1 MNVLVI
7 NSGSSSLKFQLINME
22 NETALCSG
30 LVERIGQEMGKLVNK
45 IAPDT
50 DDERKVVIDEPF
62 ATHEIAMQRVV
73 ELLTDEND
81 GVIKDKSEIYAIG
94 HRVLLGGEEIKESV
108 KVTDEVKD
116 IIRKYIPLGPLH
128 NPANLAGIEVCE
140 HLFPGTP
147 NVGVFDTEFHQT
159 MPEKAFLY
167 PLPYDLYEDLRIR
180 RYGFHGTSHRFVAK
194 RAAKFLGKD
203 PKDLNLI
210 ICHLGNGC
218 SMTAV
223 KAGKCIDTT
232 MGITPLEG
240 LMMGTRCGDI
250 DPALVPFIMD
260 RKGLTGAEVDNL
272 MNKQSG
278 LFGICGM
285 SDMRDIHAAVESGD
299 EKAKTALDMFVYRIK
314 KYIGSYVAALGHVD
328 AVVFT
333 AGIGENDD
341 IAREM
346 ICADMEVF
354 GIKIDTEENAIR
366 RGTERSLNAG
376 GKTEV
381 LIIPTNEELEIAQ
394 ATVRVLLA

>member
-30 LVERIGQEMGKLVNK
+30 LVERIGQDMGKLVNK
-45 IAPDT
+45 LAPDT

-62 ATHEIAMQRVV
+62 ADHETAMKRVV
-73 ELLTDEND
+73 DLLTDEND
-81 GVIKDKSEIYAIG
+81 GVIKDRSEIYAIG

-108 KVTDEVKD
+108 KVTDEVKE

-128 NPANLAGIEVCE
+128 NPANLAGIEACE

-167 PLPYDLYEDLRIR
+167 PLPYELYEDLRIR

-194 RAAKFLGKD
+194 RAAKFLGKAPED
-203 PKDLNLI
+203 VNLV

-218 SMTAV
+218 SMSAV
-223 KAGKCIDTT
+223 KAGKCVDTT

-260 RKGLTGAEVDNL
+260 RKGLTGEEVDTL

-285 SDMRDIHAAVESGD
+285 SDMRDIHAAVDNGD
-299 EKAKTALDMFVYRIK
+299 TKAETALDMFVYRIR
-314 KYIGSYVAALGHVD
+314 KYVGSYFAALGNVD
-328 AVVFT
+328 AIVFT

-341 IAREM
+341 IVREM
-346 ICADMEVF
+346 VCADMDLF
-354 GIKIDTEENAIR
+354 GLKIDTEENATR
-366 RGTERSLNAG
+366 RGIERSLNGG
-376 GKTEV
+376 GKTEILV
-381 LIIPTNEELEIAQ
+381 IPTNEELEIAQ
-394 ATVRVLLA
+394 ATVKVLG

>member
-22 NETALCSG
+22 TETALCSG
-30 LVERIGQEMGKLVNK
+30 LVERIGQDMGKLVNK
-45 IAPDT
+45 LAPDT
-50 DDERKVVIDEPF
+50 DNERKVVIDEPF
-62 ATHEIAMQRVV
+62 ADHETAMKRVV

-81 GVIKDKSEIYAIG
+81 GVIKDKSEINAIG

-167 PLPYDLYEDLRIR
+167 PLPYDLYEDLKIR

-194 RAAKFLGKD
+194 QAAKFLGKA
-203 PKDLNLI
+203 PEDLNLV

-218 SMTAV
+218 SMSAV
-223 KAGKCIDTT
+223 KAGKCVDTT

-260 RKGLTGAEVDNL
+260 RKGLTGAEMDTL
-272 MNKQSG
+272 MNKESG
-278 LFGICGM
+278 LYGICGM
-285 SDMRDIHAAVESGD
+285 SDMRDIHAAVDAGN

-314 KYIGSYVAALGHVD
+314 KYVGSFIAALGNVD
-328 AVVFT
+328 AIVFT

-341 IAREM
+341 IVREM
-346 ICADMEVF
+346 VCADMDLF
-354 GIKIDTEENAIR
+354 GIKIDLEENATR

-394 ATVRVLLA
+394 ATVKVLA

>member
-22 NETALCSG
+22 TETALCSG
-30 LVERIGQEMGKLVNK
+30 LVERIGQDMGKLVNK
-45 IAPDT
+45 LAPDT
-50 DDERKVVIDEPF
+50 DNERKVVIDEPF
-62 ATHEIAMQRVV
+62 ADHETAMKRVV

-81 GVIKDKSEIYAIG
+81 GVIKDKSEINAIG

-167 PLPYDLYEDLRIR
+167 PLPYNLYEDLKIR

-194 RAAKFLGKD
+194 QAAKFLGKA
-203 PKDLNLI
+203 PEDLNLV

-218 SMTAV
+218 SMSAV
-223 KAGKCIDTT
+223 KAGKCVDTT

-260 RKGLTGAEVDNL
+260 RKGLTGAEMDTL
-272 MNKQSG
+272 MNKESG

-314 KYIGSYVAALGHVD
+314 KYVGSFIAALGNVD
-328 AVVFT
+328 AIVFT

-341 IAREM
+341 IVREM
-346 ICADMEVF
+346 VCADMDLF
-354 GIKIDTEENAIR
+354 GIKIDLEENATR

-394 ATVRVLLA
+394 ATVKVLA

>member
-30 LVERIGQEMGKLVNK
+30 LVERIGQDMSKLVNK
-45 IAPDT
+45 LAPDT
-50 DDERKVVIDEPF
+50 DNERKVVIDEPF
-62 ATHEIAMQRVV
+62 ADHETAMKRVV

-81 GVIKDKSEIYAIG
+81 GVIKDKSEINAIG

-167 PLPYDLYEDLRIR
+167 PLPYSLYEDLKIR

-194 RAAKFLGKD
+194 QAAKFLGKA
-203 PKDLNLI
+203 PEDLNLV

-218 SMTAV
+218 SMSAV
-223 KAGKCIDTT
+223 KAGKCVDTT

-260 RKGLTGAEVDNL
+260 RKGLTGAEMDTL
-272 MNKQSG
+272 MNKESG
-278 LFGICGM
+278 LYGICGM
-285 SDMRDIHAAVESGD
+285 SDMRDIHAAVEAGN

-314 KYIGSYVAALGHVD
+314 KYVGSFIAALGNVD
-328 AVVFT
+328 AIVFT

-341 IAREM
+341 IVREM
-346 ICADMEVF
+346 VCADMDLF
-354 GIKIDTEENAIR
+354 GIKIDLEENATR

-394 ATVRVLLA
+394 ATVKVLA

>member
-22 NETALCSG
+22 TETALCSG
-30 LVERIGQEMGKLVNK
+30 LVERIGQDMSKLVNK

-50 DDERKVVIDEPF
+50 DNERKVVIDEPF
-62 ATHEIAMQRVV
+62 ADHETAMKRVV

-81 GVIKDKSEIYAIG
+81 GVIKDKAEINAIG

-167 PLPYDLYEDLRIR
+167 PLPYDLYEDLKIR

-194 RAAKFLGKD
+194 RAAKFLGKAPED
-203 PKDLNLI
+203 INLV

-218 SMTAV
+218 SMSAV
-223 KAGKCIDTT
+223 KAGKCVDTT

-250 DPALVPFIMD
+250 DPALVPFIME
-260 RKGLTGAEVDNL
+260 RKGLTGAEMDTL

-285 SDMRDIHAAVESGD
+285 SDMRDIHTAVENGD
-299 EKAKTALDMFVYRIK
+299 AKAKTALDMFVYRIK
-314 KYIGSYVAALGHVD
+314 KYIGSYIAALGTVD
-328 AVVFT
+328 AIVFT

-346 ICADMEVF
+346 VCADMELF
-354 GIKIDTEENAIR
+354 GIKIDLEENAKR
-366 RGTERSLNAG
+366 RGTERSLNDG

-394 ATVRVLLA
+394 ATVKVLA

>member
-22 NETALCSG
+22 TETALCSG
-30 LVERIGQEMGKLVNK
+30 LVERIGQDMGKLVNK
-45 IAPDT
+45 LAPDT
-50 DDERKVVIDEPF
+50 DNERKVVIDEPF
-62 ATHEIAMQRVV
+62 ADHETAMKRVV

-81 GVIKDKSEIYAIG
+81 GVIKDKSEINAIG

-167 PLPYDLYEDLRIR
+167 PLPYSLYEDLKIR

-194 RAAKFLGKD
+194 QAAKFLGKA
-203 PKDLNLI
+203 PEDLNLV

-218 SMTAV
+218 SMSAV
-223 KAGKCIDTT
+223 KAGKCVDTT

-260 RKGLTGAEVDNL
+260 RKGLTGAEMDTL
-272 MNKQSG
+272 MNKESG

-285 SDMRDIHAAVESGD
+285 SDMRDIHAAVDAGN

-314 KYIGSYVAALGHVD
+314 KYIGSFIAALGNVD
-328 AVVFT
+328 AIVFT

-341 IAREM
+341 IVREM
-346 ICADMEVF
+346 VCADMELF
-354 GIKIDTEENAIR
+354 GIKIDLEENATR

-394 ATVRVLLA
+394 ATVKVLA

>member
-22 NETALCSG
+22 TETALCSG
-30 LVERIGQEMGKLVNK
+30 LVERIGQDMGKLVNK
-45 IAPDT
+45 LAPDT

-62 ATHEIAMQRVV
+62 ADHETAMKRVV
-73 ELLTDEND
+73 ELLTDEKD
-81 GVIKDKSEIYAIG
+81 GVIKDKSEINAIG

-167 PLPYDLYEDLRIR
+167 PLPYDLYEDLKIR

-194 RAAKFLGKD
+194 QAAKFLGKA
-203 PKDLNLI
+203 PEDLNLV

-218 SMTAV
+218 SMSAV
-223 KAGKCIDTT
+223 KAGKCVDTT

-260 RKGLTGAEVDNL
+260 RKGLTGAEMDTL
-272 MNKQSG
+272 MNKESG

-314 KYIGSYVAALGHVD
+314 KYVGSFIAALGNVD

-341 IAREM
+341 IVREM
-346 ICADMEVF
+346 VCADMDLF
-354 GIKIDTEENAIR
+354 GIKIDLEENATR

-394 ATVRVLLA
+394 ATVKVLA

>member
-22 NETALCSG
+22 TETALCSG
-30 LVERIGQEMGKLVNK
+30 LVERIGQDMGKLVNK
-45 IAPDT
+45 LAPDT
-50 DDERKVVIDEPF
+50 DNERKVVIDEPF
-62 ATHEIAMQRVV
+62 ADHETAMKRVV

-81 GVIKDKSEIYAIG
+81 GVIKDKSEINAIG

-167 PLPYDLYEDLRIR
+167 PLPYNLYEDLKIR

-194 RAAKFLGKD
+194 QAAKFLGKA
-203 PKDLNLI
+203 PEDLNLV

-218 SMTAV
+218 SMSAV
-223 KAGKCIDTT
+223 KAGKCVDTT

-260 RKGLTGAEVDNL
+260 RKGLTGAEMDTL
-272 MNKQSG
+272 MNKESG
-278 LFGICGM
+278 LYGICGM

-314 KYIGSYVAALGHVD
+314 KYVGSFIAALGNVD
-328 AVVFT
+328 AIVFT
-333 AGIGENDD
+333 AGIGENDE
-341 IAREM
+341 IVREM
-346 ICADMEVF
+346 VCADMDLF
-354 GIKIDTEENAIR
+354 GIKIDLEENATR

-394 ATVRVLLA
+394 ATVKVLA

>member
-22 NETALCSG
+22 SETALCSG

-45 IAPDT
+45 LAPDT

-62 ATHEIAMQRVV
+62 ADHETAMKRVV
-73 ELLTDEND
+73 ELLTDEKD
-81 GVIKDKSEIYAIG
+81 GVIKDKSEINAIG

-140 HLFPGTP
+140 HLFPGVP

-167 PLPYDLYEDLRIR
+167 PLPYELYEELRIR

-194 RAAKFLGKD
+194 RAAKFLGKA
-203 PKDLNLI
+203 PEDLNLV

-218 SMTAV
+218 SMSAV
-223 KAGKCIDTT
+223 KAGKCVDTT

-260 RKGLTGAEVDNL
+260 RKGLTGAEVDTL

-278 LFGICGM
+278 LYGICGM
-285 SDMRDIHAAVESGD
+285 SDMRDIHAAVEKGD
-299 EKAKTALDMFVYRIK
+299 TKAKTALDMFVYRIK
-314 KYIGSYVAALGHVD
+314 KYVGSYIAALGNVD
-328 AVVFT
+328 AIVFT

-341 IAREM
+341 IVREM
-346 ICADMEVF
+346 VCADMELF
-354 GIKIDTEENAIR
+354 GIKIDTEENATR
-366 RGTERSLNAG
+366 RGIERSLNDG

-394 ATVRVLLA
+394 ATVKVLA

>member
-22 NETALCSG
+22 TETALCSG
-30 LVERIGQEMGKLVNK
+30 LVERIGQDMSKLVNK
-45 IAPDT
+45 LAPDT
-50 DDERKVVIDEPF
+50 DNERKVVIDEPF
-62 ATHEIAMQRVV
+62 ADHETAMKRVV

-81 GVIKDKSEIYAIG
+81 GVIKDKSEINAIG

-167 PLPYDLYEDLRIR
+167 PLPYDLYEDLKIR

-194 RAAKFLGKD
+194 QAAKFLGKA
-203 PKDLNLI
+203 PEDLNLV

-218 SMTAV
+218 SMSAV
-223 KAGKCIDTT
+223 KAGKCVDTT

-260 RKGLTGAEVDNL
+260 RKGLTGAEMDTL
-272 MNKQSG
+272 MNKESG

-285 SDMRDIHAAVESGD
+285 SDMRDIHAAVDAGN

-314 KYIGSYVAALGHVD
+314 KYVGSFIAALGNVD
-328 AVVFT
+328 AIVFT

-341 IAREM
+341 IVREM
-346 ICADMEVF
+346 VCADMDLF
-354 GIKIDTEENAIR
+354 GIKIDLEENATR

-394 ATVRVLLA
+394 ATVKVLA

>member
-30 LVERIGQEMGKLVNK
+30 LVERIGQDMGKLVNK
-45 IAPDT
+45 LAPDT

-62 ATHEIAMQRVV
+62 ADHETAMKRVV
-73 ELLTDEND
+73 DLLTDEND
-81 GVIKDKSEIYAIG
+81 GVIKDRSEIYAIG

-108 KVTDEVKD
+108 KVTDEVKE

-167 PLPYDLYEDLRIR
+167 PLPYELYEDLRIR

-194 RAAKFLGKD
+194 RAAKFLGKAPED
-203 PKDLNLI
+203 VNLV

-218 SMTAV
+218 SMSAV
-223 KAGKCIDTT
+223 KAGKCVDTT

-250 DPALVPFIMD
+250 DPALVPFIME
-260 RKGLTGAEVDNL
+260 RKGLTGEEVDTL

-285 SDMRDIHAAVESGD
+285 SDMRDIHAAVDNGD
-299 EKAKTALDMFVYRIK
+299 TKAETALDMFVYRIR
-314 KYIGSYVAALGHVD
+314 KYVGSYFAALGNVD
-328 AVVFT
+328 AIVFT

-341 IAREM
+341 IVREM
-346 ICADMEVF
+346 VCADMDLF
-354 GIKIDTEENAIR
+354 GLKIDTEENATR
-366 RGTERSLNAG
+366 RGTERSLNGG
-376 GKTEV
+376 GKTEILV
-381 LIIPTNEELEIAQ
+381 IPTNEELEIAQ
-394 ATVRVLLA
+394 ATVKVLG

>member
-22 NETALCSG
+22 TETALCSG
-30 LVERIGQEMGKLVNK
+30 LVERIGQDMGKLVNK
-45 IAPDT
+45 LAPDT
-50 DDERKVVIDEPF
+50 DNERKVVIDEPF
-62 ATHEIAMQRVV
+62 ADHETAMKRVV

-81 GVIKDKSEIYAIG
+81 GVIKDKSEINAIG

-167 PLPYDLYEDLRIR
+167 PLPYSLYEDLKIR

-194 RAAKFLGKD
+194 QAAKFLGKA
-203 PKDLNLI
+203 PEDLNLV

-218 SMTAV
+218 SMSAV
-223 KAGKCIDTT
+223 KAGKCVDTT

-260 RKGLTGAEVDNL
+260 RKGLTGAEMDTL
-272 MNKQSG
+272 MNKESG

-314 KYIGSYVAALGHVD
+314 KYIGSFIAALGNVD
-328 AVVFT
+328 AIVFT

-341 IAREM
+341 IVREM
-346 ICADMEVF
+346 VCADMELF
-354 GIKIDTEENAIR
+354 GIKIDLEENATR

-394 ATVRVLLA
+394 ATVKVLA

>member
-22 NETALCSG
+22 TETALCSG
-30 LVERIGQEMGKLVNK
+30 LVERIGQDMGKLVNK
-45 IAPDT
+45 LAPDT
-50 DDERKVVIDEPF
+50 DNERKVVIDEPF
-62 ATHEIAMQRVV
+62 ADHETAMKRVV

-81 GVIKDKSEIYAIG
+81 GVIKDKSEINAIG

-167 PLPYDLYEDLRIR
+167 PLPYDLYEDLKIR

-194 RAAKFLGKD
+194 QAAKFLGKA
-203 PKDLNLI
+203 PEDLNLV

-218 SMTAV
+218 SMSAV
-223 KAGKCIDTT
+223 KAGKCVDTT

-260 RKGLTGAEVDNL
+260 RKGLTGAEMDTL
-272 MNKQSG
+272 MNKESG

-285 SDMRDIHAAVESGD
+285 SDMRDIHAAVDAGN

-314 KYIGSYVAALGHVD
+314 KYVGSFIAALGNVD
-328 AVVFT
+328 AIVFT

-341 IAREM
+341 IVREM
-346 ICADMEVF
+346 VCADMDLF
-354 GIKIDTEENAIR
+354 GIKIDLEENATR

-394 ATVRVLLA
+394 ATVKVLA